1 MDQNYHNTEDFLC
14 DESFQRYCLGTDPSA
29 TAQWEEWIAA
39 HPEAAAD
46 IAEARKIFAILN
58 ANQGN
63 LQEQAAQLKD
73 GMDRSVLL
81 KEALEGSPLEARP
94 AKSRSFRYISI
105 AAVIAVLLGV
115 TFIWKYTTH
124 KDKIPALAATI
135 QSGNEPRKTLVLSDG
150 SVLTMRNNSTV
161 SLSEGFGKSN
171 RVLTLSGEAFFD
183 VKPDPAHPFIVH
195 TKDVSIEVL
204 GTVFNVSA
212 YPENVY
218 TETALF
224 RGKVSVTSKTNPEH
238 KTILTPNQKL
248 VVYADKAKDTAAL
261 KVRSLA
267 VDPQDHKAKEI
278 AWVRSRLKIQDE
290 SLEQIAIRLQKW
302 YGIQIVITDDAVKQ
316 YSYSG
321 TFESETVIKALEA
334 LQLSY
339 PFSFQMEQSR
349 IVISK

>member
-1 MDQNYHNTEDFLC
+1 MDQNYRNAEDFLC

-29 TAQWEEWIAA
+29 TAQWEEWMEA

-46 IAEARKIFAILN
+46 IAEAKKIFAILN
-58 ANQGN
+58 GNQGN

-73 GMDRSVLL
+73 GIGRSMLL
-81 KEALEGSPLEARP
+81 KEALQGTPKRTS
-94 AKSRSFRYISI
+94 RYISI
-105 AAVIAVLLGV
+105 AAAFVALLGLSL
-115 TFIWKYTTH
+115 IWKYATD
-124 KDKIPALAATI
+124 KDKMPVLAATI

-161 SLSEGFGKSN
+161 SLSEGFGKNN
-171 RVLTLSGEAFFD
+171 RILTLSGEAFFD

-224 RGKVSVTSKTNPEH
+224 RGKVSVTSKTKPEH

-290 SLEQIAIRLQKW
+290 SLEQIAIRLQEW
-302 YGIQIVITDDAVKQ
+302 YGIQIVITDEAVKQ

-339 PFSFQMEQSR
+339 PFNFQMEQSR

>member
-1 MDQNYHNTEDFLC
+1 MDQNYRTAEDFLC

-29 TAQWEEWIAA
+29 ITEWEKWIAE
-39 HPEAAAD
+39 HPEATAD
-46 IAEARKIFAILN
+46 IAEAKKIFTILN

-63 LQEQAAQLKD
+63 LQEQTAQLRD
-73 GMDRSVLL
+73 GMGRSALL
-81 KEALEGSPLEARP
+81 KEVLAQEP
-94 AKSRSFRYISI
+94 KSRKLRNLSI
-105 AAVIAVLLGV
+105 AATIAVLLGI
-115 TFIWKYTTH
+115 TGIWTYTGT
-124 KDKIPALAATI
+124 KKETPPALASTI
-135 QSGNEPRKTLVLSDG
+135 QSGNEPRKTLVLQDG

-171 RVLTLSGEAFFD
+171 RILTLSGEAFFD
-183 VKPDPAHPFIVH
+183 VTPDPAHPFIVH
-195 TKDVSIEVL
+195 TKDASIEVL

-224 RGKVSVTSKTNPEH
+224 RGKVSVTSKTKPEY

-267 VDPQDHKAKEI
+267 VDPQDHKATEI

-302 YGIQIVITDDAVKQ
+302 YGIEIVITDEAVKQ

-321 TFESETVIKALEA
+321 TFESETVVKALEA

-339 PFSFQMEQSR
+339 PFSFQMEQNK

>member
-1 MDQNYHNTEDFLC
+1 MDQNYRNAEDFLC

-29 TAQWEEWIAA
+29 TAQWEEWMEA

-46 IAEARKIFAILN
+46 IAEAKKIFAILN

-63 LQEQAAQLKD
+63 LQEQAAQLQD
-73 GMDRSVLL
+73 GMDRSILL
-81 KEALEGSPLEARP
+81 KEALEETPRR
-94 AKSRSFRYISI
+94 KFRYISI
-105 AAVIAVLLGV
+105 AAAFVVLLSLPL
-115 TFIWKYTTH
+115 IWKYTTD
-124 KDKIPALAATI
+124 KDKMPALAATI
-135 QSGNEPRKTLVLSDG
+135 QSGTEPRKTLVLSDG

-171 RVLTLSGEAFFD
+171 RILTLSGEAFFD

-248 VVYADKAKDTAAL
+248 VVYAGKAKDTAAL

-302 YGIQIVITDDAVKQ
+302 YGIQIVITDEAVKQ

>member
-1 MDQNYHNTEDFLC
+1 MDQNYRNAEDFLC
-14 DESFQRYCLGTDPSA
+14 DESFQRYCQGTDPSA
-29 TAQWEEWIAA
+29 TAQWQEWEKA

-46 IAEARKIFAILN
+46 IAEAKKIFAILN

-63 LQEQAAQLKD
+63 LQEQATQLKD
-73 GMDRSVLL
+73 GMDRSALL
-81 KEALEGSPLEARP
+81 KEALEQTPKR
-94 AKSRSFRYISI
+94 RSYRYISI
-105 AAVIAVLLGV
+105 AAAILALAGISL
-115 TFIWKYTTH
+115 IWKLNTET
-124 KDKIPALAATI
+124 KIPALTAAI
-135 QSGNEPRKTLVLSDG
+135 QSGSEPRKTLVLSDG

-171 RVLTLSGEAFFD
+171 RILTLSGEAFFD

-224 RGKVSVTSKTNPEH
+224 RGKVSVTSKTNPDH
-238 KTILTPNQKL
+238 KTILTPNQKI

-278 AWVRSRLKIQDE
+278 AWVRSRLKIRDE

-302 YGIQIVITDDAVKQ
+302 YGIQIVITDEAVKQ

-339 PFSFQMEQSR
+339 PFNFQMEQNR

>member
-1 MDQNYHNTEDFLC
+1 MDQNYRNAEDFLC
-14 DESFQRYCLGTDPSA
+14 DESFQRYCLGTDPAA
-29 TAQWEEWIAA
+29 TTEWEEWMAKY
-39 HPEAAAD
+39 PEAAAD

-63 LQEQAAQLKD
+63 LQEQAAQLRD
-73 GMDRSVLL
+73 GMGRSALL
-81 KEALEGSPLEARP
+81 KEVLEQQP
-94 AKSRSFRYISI
+94 KSRKFRYISI
-105 AAVIAVLLGV
+105 AATIAVLLGV
-115 TFIWKYTTH
+115 AGIWKYTQNKETQ
-124 KDKIPALAATI
+124 PALAATI
-135 QSGNEPRKTLVLSDG
+135 QSGSEPRKTLVLQDG
-150 SVLTMRNNSTV
+150 SVLTMRNNSSV

-171 RVLTLSGEAFFD
+171 RTLTLSGEAFFD
-183 VKPDPAHPFIVH
+183 VTPDPAHPFIVH

-248 VVYADKAKDTAAL
+248 VVYAGKVKDTAAL

-302 YGIQIVITDDAVKQ
+302 YGIEIVITDEAVKQ

-339 PFSFQMEQSR
+339 PFSFQMEQNK

>member
-1 MDQNYHNTEDFLC
+1 MDQNYRTTEDFLC

-29 TAQWEEWIAA
+29 TAQWEEWVTA
-39 HPEAAAD
+39 HPETAAD

-63 LQEQAAQLKD
+63 LQEQEAELRD
-73 GMDRSVLL
+73 GMDRSALL
-81 KEALEGSPLEARP
+81 KDSLQP
-94 AKSRSFRYISI
+94 KSRKFRYISI
-105 AAVIAVLLGV
+105 AAALLAL
-115 TFIWKYTTH
+115 ISISLWKFNTK

-135 QSGNEPRKTLVLSDG
+135 QSGSEPRKTLVLSDG
-150 SVLTMRNNSTV
+150 SVLTMRNNSSV

-171 RVLTLSGEAFFD
+171 RILTLSGEAFFD

-195 TKDVSIEVL
+195 TKDASIEVL

-224 RGKVSVTSKTNPEH
+224 RGKVSVTSKTDPEN
-238 KTILTPNQKL
+238 KTILTPNQKI
-248 VVYADKAKDTAAL
+248 VVYAGKAKDTAAL

-267 VDPQDHKAKEI
+267 VDPRDHKAKEI
-278 AWVRSRLKIQDE
+278 AWVRNRLKIQDE
-290 SLEQIAIRLQKW
+290 SLEQIAIRLQEW
-302 YGIQIVITDDAVKQ
+302 YGIQIVITDEAVKQ

-339 PFSFQMEQSR
+339 PFNFQMEQSR

>member
-1 MDQNYHNTEDFLC
+1 MDQNYRNAEDFLC

-29 TAQWEEWIAA
+29 TAQWEEWAAA

-46 IAEARKIFAILN
+46 IAEARKLFAILN

-63 LQEQAAQLKD
+63 LPEQAAQLRD
-73 GMDRSVLL
+73 GMDRSDLL
-81 KEALEGSPLEARP
+81 KEVLHHQP
-94 AKSRSFRYISI
+94 KSRKFRYISI
-105 AAVIAVLLGV
+105 AAAFLVLLSISL
-115 TFIWKYTTH
+115 IWKYKTD
-124 KDKIPALAATI
+124 KDKMPALAATI

-161 SLSEGFGKSN
+161 SLSEGFGKTN
-171 RVLTLSGEAFFD
+171 RILTLSGEAFFD

-224 RGKVSVTSKTNPEH
+224 RGKVSVTSKTNPDH

-267 VDPQDHKAKEI
+267 VDPRDHKAKEI

-290 SLEQIAIRLQKW
+290 SLEQIAIRLEQW
-302 YGIQIVITDDAVKQ
+302 YGIQIVITDEAVKQ

-339 PFSFQMEQSR
+339 PFSFQMEQNR